1 MHRMTEVT
9 EEFYGS
15 PPSKK
20 PFNSL
25 EKLEF
30 AEMPEWKQWHAL
42 GNGEFP
48 ALQKLSIE
56 DCPKLTGKF
65 PENLSSLSELRFSR
79 CPELNL
85 ETPIQLSSLKWFEVE
100 VSPKAGVVFDEAE
113 LFTSQLE
120 GMKQIEKLY
129 ISDCNSLTTLTTST
143 LPNTLKTILISRCRK
158 FKLEVP
164 VGCCNMFLDIL
175 TLDECDSIDDLSSI
189 DLVPRAR
196 TLLIVSCQNLTRF
209 LIPNGTEALDIS
221 CCENLE
227 ILSVACGTQK
237 TSLNIF
243 NCKKLK
249 RLPERMQE
257 LLPSLEELTL
267 SDCPEMESFPDGGLP
282 FNLQLLTID
291 NCEKLVNGRKEW
303 RLQRQRVM
311 DRT

>member
-1 MHRMTEVT
+1 MTEVT

-113 LFTSQLE
+113 L
-120 GMKQIEKLY
+120 
-129 ISDCNSLTTLTTST
+129 
-143 LPNTLKTILISRCRK
+143 K